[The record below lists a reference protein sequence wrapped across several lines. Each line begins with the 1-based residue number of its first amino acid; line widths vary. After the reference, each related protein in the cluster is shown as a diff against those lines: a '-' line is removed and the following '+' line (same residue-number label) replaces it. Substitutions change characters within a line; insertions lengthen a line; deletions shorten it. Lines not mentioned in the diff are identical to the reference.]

1 MFSTAAAAAK
11 KKWLRSHVKSG
22 LEMPLGLLKLKN
34 DSSGLSHGNQA
45 ELGSNREMVN
55 KMLEKNFNLF
65 MRL

>member
-1 MFSTAAAAAK
+1 MFSTAAAAK

-45 ELGSNREMVN
+45 ELGSNRER
-55 KMLEKNFNLF
+55 E
-65 MRL
+65 RERDITW